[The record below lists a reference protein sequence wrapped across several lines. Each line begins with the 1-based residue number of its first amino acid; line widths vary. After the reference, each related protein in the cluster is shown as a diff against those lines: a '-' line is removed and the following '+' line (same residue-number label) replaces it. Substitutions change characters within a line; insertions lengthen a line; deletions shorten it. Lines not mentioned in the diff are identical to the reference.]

1 MCREFNFGNTSLKH
15 VMAPLCGLLTEIFF
29 FHFPLRICHKPKQDL
44 LSFPLTLKWR
54 PFYSNMW
61 FECLNDSRDIQ
72 HSKLRNCLSII
83 MQMTSCGDRQMK
95 GWNAEEKASL
105 YLASQES
112 QFVQSL
118 NLLISCVLW
127 IWSVYTDLREVSV
140 NIINE
145 EFICIFIYV

>member
-1 MCREFNFGNTSLKH
+1 
-15 VMAPLCGLLTEIFF
+15 
-29 FHFPLRICHKPKQDL
+29 
-44 LSFPLTLKWR
+44 
-54 PFYSNMW
+54 
-61 FECLNDSRDIQ
+61 
-72 HSKLRNCLSII
+72 
-83 MQMTSCGDRQMK
+83 MK

-127 IWSVYTDLREVSV
+127 IGSVYTDLREVSV

>member
-1 MCREFNFGNTSLKH
+1 
-15 VMAPLCGLLTEIFF
+15 
-29 FHFPLRICHKPKQDL
+29 
-44 LSFPLTLKWR
+44 
-54 PFYSNMW
+54 
-61 FECLNDSRDIQ
+61 
-72 HSKLRNCLSII
+72 
-83 MQMTSCGDRQMK
+83 MK

-127 IWSVYTDLREVSV
+127 IGSVYTDLREVSV

-145 EFICIFIYV
+145 EFIYIFIYV

>member
-1 MCREFNFGNTSLKH
+1 
-15 VMAPLCGLLTEIFF
+15 
-29 FHFPLRICHKPKQDL
+29 
-44 LSFPLTLKWR
+44 
-54 PFYSNMW
+54 
-61 FECLNDSRDIQ
+61 
-72 HSKLRNCLSII
+72 
-83 MQMTSCGDRQMK
+83 MK

-105 YLASQES
+105 YLALQES

-127 IWSVYTDLREVSV
+127 IGSVYSDLREVSV

>member
-1 MCREFNFGNTSLKH
+1 
-15 VMAPLCGLLTEIFF
+15 
-29 FHFPLRICHKPKQDL
+29 
-44 LSFPLTLKWR
+44 
-54 PFYSNMW
+54 
-61 FECLNDSRDIQ
+61 
-72 HSKLRNCLSII
+72 
-83 MQMTSCGDRQMK
+83 MK

-127 IWSVYTDLREVSV
+127 IGSVYSDLREVSV

>member
-1 MCREFNFGNTSLKH
+1 
-15 VMAPLCGLLTEIFF
+15 
-29 FHFPLRICHKPKQDL
+29 
-44 LSFPLTLKWR
+44 
-54 PFYSNMW
+54 
-61 FECLNDSRDIQ
+61 
-72 HSKLRNCLSII
+72 
-83 MQMTSCGDRQMK
+83 MK

-105 YLASQES
+105 YLALQES

-127 IWSVYTDLREVSV
+127 IGSVYTDLREVSV